1 MGRIITRKRLRE
13 YAALYPQAKA
23 SLEHWERTAK
33 NAKWRTPAELKQ
45 TFNGVDPV
53 TVASGNQVYVFN
65 IQGNEHRLIA
75 AIHFD
80 KGRVYVLR
88 IMTHRAYDRQQWK
101 DEL

>member
-1 MGRIITRKRLRE
+1 MGRIITRKRLRN

-23 SLEHWERTAK
+23 SLEHWERAAK
-33 NAKWRTPAELKQ
+33 NAKWRSPAELKQ

-75 AIHFD
+75 AITFD

-88 IMTHRAYDRQQWK
+88 IMTHRDYDRQQWK